1 MSKPRVIIIGSGPA
15 GYVAAIR
22 AAQLGGD
29 VLVIEKGSI
38 GGVCLNRGCI
48 PTKTLTS
55 ITSTLR
61 RIKQLKKK
69 GVLINDIE
77 ISFDKV
83 FASRD
88 NVVSRLVRGVEYL
101 LRKNGVQI
109 VRGEGRVVDNGVVE
123 VSGERFKYDKLI
135 IATGSLPSKPNI
147 PGIEEVNTVSG
158 DEFIV
163 MNEVPSKLLVVGG
176 GAIGI
181 ELAQIF
187 KTLGSEVYVVEIMPH
202 ILPNIDRE
210 VALTLQKILSREG
223 IQIHT
228 NTSVSRFEKVDEGVS
243 TYLSDGSKLVVDRV
257 LIAVGRRPNTK
268 DLNLHLLGVE
278 VGRRGEIVTNE
289 RMETNVPN
297 VYAAG
302 DVVGKYF
309 LAYTAFE
316 EGITAAENALGLNSR
331 VNYSVVPIAIF
342 TDPEVASVGM
352 SEDEA
357 RKSLGDV
364 VVSKFPLTAN
374 GRALTLDSYEGFV
387 KIITSKNGRLLG
399 MHMIGPEVSEIIHI
413 ASLIISKGGS
423 VNELL
428 DTLYIHPTVS
438 EAVKEAALISL
449 KKPIHI

>member
-1 MSKPRVIIIGSGPA
+1 
-15 GYVAAIR
+15 
-22 AAQLGGD
+22 
-29 VLVIEKGSI
+29 VLV
-38 GGVCLNRGCI
+38 
-48 PTKTLTS
+48 
-55 ITSTLR
+55 
-61 RIKQLKKK
+61 
-69 GVLINDIE
+69 NDIE
-77 ISFDKV
+77 VSFEKV

-88 NVVSRLVRGVEYL
+88 SVVSRLVRGVEYL

-109 VRGEGRVVDNGVVE
+109 VRGEGKIVDNGVVE

-158 DEFIV
+158 DELVV
-163 MNEVPSKLLVVGG
+163 MNEVPKKLLVVGG

-202 ILPNIDRE
+202 ILPNIDSE

-223 IQIHT
+223 IQILT
-228 NTSVSRFEKVDEGVS
+228 NTSVSRFEKVDEGIS
-243 TYLSDGSKLVVDRV
+243 AYLSNGIRLVVDKV
-257 LIAVGRRPNTK
+257 LVAVGRRPNTK
-268 DLNLHLLGVE
+268 DLNLHILGVE
-278 VGRRGEIVTNE
+278 VGRRGEIITNDK
-289 RMETNVPN
+289 METNVPN

-331 VNYSVVPIAIF
+331 INYSAVPIAIF

-357 RKSLGDV
+357 KKSLGDV
-364 VVSKFPLTAN
+364 IVSKFPLTAN

-387 KIITSKNGRLLG
+387 KIITSKDGRLLG
-399 MHMIGPEVSEIIHI
+399 MHMIGPEASEIIHI
-413 ASLIISKGGS
+413 ASIIVSRGGKVS
-423 VNELL
+423 ELL
-428 DTLYIHPTVS
+428 DTLYVHPTVS
-438 EAVKEAALISL
+438 EAVKEAVLISL